1 MRNYNPSI
9 GRFISRDSFAGSL
22 NDPLSL
28 NLYTYCV
35 NNPIYYS
42 DPTGHIAVVDD
53 IIIAG
58 IFAAAT
64 VVYALSQPE
73 VQEGLSECVSGAKYL
88 AKCIARKTVS
98 GICTVADFLDI
109 GTESYLSP
117 PKSEIHKKFSTVGT
131 DLAFDESWQFTQDL
145 IGRKKIA
152 KFILTSQISSILTRH
167 VDDKYK
173 NRETQNVYLLYD
185 PDNSQIE
192 YVGRTNNL
200 VTREQFHENSANRGH
215 LTMIPIA
222 ENIPYEAARGLE
234 QMGIEYYNTYNPVKY
249 GGNAYNNQINGIS
262 PVNPL
267 RLFFYADAIP
277 YAINLY
283 TVKKENNLKIRK

>member
-1 MRNYNPSI
+1 M
-9 GRFISRDSFAGSL
+9 
-22 NDPLSL
+22 
-28 NLYTYCV
+28 
-35 NNPIYYS
+35 
-42 DPTGHIAVVDD
+42 
-53 IIIAG
+53 
-58 IFAAAT
+58 
-64 VVYALSQPE
+64 
-73 VQEGLSECVSGAKYL
+73 
-88 AKCIARKTVS
+88 
-98 GICTVADFLDI
+98 
-109 GTESYLSP
+109 
-117 PKSEIHKKFSTVGT
+117 
-131 DLAFDESWQFTQDL
+131 
-145 IGRKKIA
+145 
-152 KFILTSQISSILTRH
+152 
-167 VDDKYK
+167 
-173 NRETQNVYLLYD
+173 YD